1 MKKFLLSIF
10 AVLFAFAGAQAEEVT
25 YTVSSTSAVET
36 SGTAPAGSS
45 AAYSSTY
52 GTKYQLTGGNSMTLT
67 LSGYAGCKITGIKL
81 SMRSNS
87 SKGAGSFSM
96 KAGETTLS
104 SISDSK
110 FNTPNWNGAWST
122 SYVDVTPTMSNADY
136 TIADSENVV
145 ITIAATANS
154 LYCQSF
160 TITYEG
166 NGGEGGGETPEPEP
180 EEPKVGYTLITSI
193 NDLSAGDNV
202 VIVATNAN
210 VALST
215 TQNSNNRGQA
225 TVAKSDNI
233 VTFGDDVQVM
243 TLEAGSVS
251 GTFAFNTGG
260 GYLCAASSSSNYLR
274 TEATLS
280 ANSSWN
286 ITIASTGVATIKA
299 KGSYTRNWLRY
310 NSQKS
315 LFSCYESGQ
324 ADVSIYKLYEEGE
337 TPAETVDAPTLPAST
352 TFDGSYE
359 VTITAGDGAAIY
371 YTLDGNDPTK
381 ESTLYEGPFTITE
394 TTTVKAIAV
403 KNELVSAA
411 AVATYKLVKTLNNCT
426 VAELMEAYA
435 SGDDIAKGATVVG
448 YIVGCIDGSSISNAV
463 FGNEVSEENGGTNIL
478 LADDPYETNIDNCIP
493 VQLPSGDV
501 RTALN
506 LANNPGNY
514 QKKVI
519 LTGDVEAYFNVA
531 GLKKTSAYEFV
542 EMFYNTITV
551 SDAGWATLYLGA
563 TARIPSD
570 VEAYIVTTVNDGWV
584 TLTQVKGVIPVN
596 TGVIVKANAGEY
608 NLIVGETATA
618 DVTGNLL
625 EGTLFS
631 KNINEEAYVLGEV
644 GDVVG
649 LYKAK
654 MTDGVWLNNAN
665 KAYLPASA
673 VPNKSAAFYGFDWN
687 GTTGI
692 NEVKGENGNVKTI
705 YDLTGRRVEAITAP
719 GIYVVGG
726 KKVLVK

>member
-310 NSQKS
+310 NSQNS